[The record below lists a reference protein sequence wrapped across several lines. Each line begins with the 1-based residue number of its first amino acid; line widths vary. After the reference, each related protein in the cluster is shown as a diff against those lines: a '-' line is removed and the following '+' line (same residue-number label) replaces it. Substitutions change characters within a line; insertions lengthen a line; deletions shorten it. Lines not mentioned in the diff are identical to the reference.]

1 MARRTLALM
10 ASCLSLAL
18 AGCQDKPAPTAGQ
31 KTVTFNMSWLPQ
43 GSMGGVIAA
52 IDNGYYAE
60 QGLTVN
66 VTRGFG
72 GVRTVNELDQG
83 LFEFGYGDPVSVIL
97 NRAKGGGVKLVGA
110 INTSWP
116 AALCY
121 IVERHKIET
130 PADLSGL
137 TIGGGQS
144 SAMQVVAPSWLK
156 RNGVDPASVKMM
168 QLDPAVVVTSR
179 VEGKIDAG
187 ECWRGNSLPLF
198 RKRAAEAGL
207 TLGVLPYDRFGLDIY
222 GSGVMAS
229 DATIAKD
236 PALVRKFLAAT
247 YKGYAWAGEHPDET
261 VAMMIKRYPVLDPQ
275 VTREQ
280 LVETRAL
287 MAGGTRFDPKRMDN
301 AVAFLTD
308 AYGLEKP
315 PAAADV
321 FTNDLLEAR

>member
-1 MARRTLALM
+1 MARRSLLLL

-18 AGCQDKPAPTAGQ
+18 AGCQEKPAKTDAAA
-31 KTVTFNMSWLPQ
+31 TVTFNMSWLPQ

-52 IDNGYYAE
+52 IDQGFYAE

-83 LFEFGYGDPVSVIL
+83 MFAFGYGDPVSVIL
-97 NRAKGGGVKLVGA
+97 NRSKGGHVRMVGA
-110 INTSWP
+110 INTRWP

-121 IVERHKIET
+121 IVERHRIDR
-130 PADLSGL
+130 PQDLVGL
-137 TIGGGQS
+137 TVGGGQS
-144 SAMQVVAPSWLK
+144 SAMQVVVPAWLK
-156 RNGVDPASVKMM
+156 RNGVDAKQVKMM
-168 QLDPAVVVTSR
+168 QLDPAVIVTSL

-207 TLGVLPYDRFGLDIY
+207 TLGVLPYDKFGLDIY

-236 PALVRKFLAAT
+236 PVLVRKFLAAT
-247 YKGYAWAGEHPDET
+247 YKGYAWAGEHPDEA
-261 VAMMIKRYPVLDPQ
+261 VALMVKRYPVLDPK

-280 LVETRAL
+280 LIETREL
-287 MAGGTRFDPKRMDN
+287 MAGGQRFDPQRMSN
-301 AVAFLTD
+301 AVAFLTE

-321 FTNDLLEAR
+321 FTNDMLEPR